1 MLFVLIMAD
10 LNDEIAELKAD
21 IRSIK
26 AANPNWA
33 SSAGLIAAIAA
44 CRTQLA
50 GLETRLPSGKPP
62 PSALF
67 LLISAPL

>member
-33 SSAGLIAAIAA
+33 SNAEVRADIRA
-44 CRTQLA
+44 CNNRIA
-50 GLETRLPSGKPP
+50 GLEARLPSGKPP

-67 LLISAPL
+67 LLISPPL